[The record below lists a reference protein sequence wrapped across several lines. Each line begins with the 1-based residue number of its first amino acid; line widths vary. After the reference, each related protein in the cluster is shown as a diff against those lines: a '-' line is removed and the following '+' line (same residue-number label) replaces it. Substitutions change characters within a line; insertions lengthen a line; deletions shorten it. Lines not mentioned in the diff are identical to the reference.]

1 MNNTTA
7 ENKIFCYDLP
17 ITIGNKTICGLTEKW
32 KPRFNH
38 GSLLAMAI
46 IPVLVY
52 WFILFKMVKKIYK
65 SSVRIWRLNRKR
77 NNSIPDFKEDY
88 SYYSNV
94 KNICE
99 KDLKIKR
106 KKRHQKRK
114 TTSTLE
120 SSSKT
125 RYQYLDGIQEMFNGN
140 RSSTWLQRL
149 SCTFECC
156 KSLSSA
162 LSHLRESGILYTYK
176 TYFTIVILTL
186 VKYFWDAIDLTL
198 DVYIFYR
205 LERGN
210 ILDNAIYRNT
220 HVNDAIYAFAILGCL
235 IKIYA
240 WVDLREQLA
249 DTDVNTRIMS
259 ENSLNRRK
267 FEVGVLGFLFEDG
280 PELILE
286 YFYVEKYITS
296 YTPLIIIKDAII
308 SCLLVHTAAKAFVQS
323 MRERNESSRYRLLNI
338 FVIIFTL
345 ASMLRVG
352 GSLYQYVTRKM
363 RSCFVV
369 ADGRIH
375 QSPFD
380 VDCMRG
386 IDYAILIT
394 VLIPLC
400 GLVILFFVMGVFVE
414 NCKNFC
420 LHICCPP
427 AFKVKRKNLFSDY

>member
-1 MNNTTA
+1 
-7 ENKIFCYDLP
+7 
-17 ITIGNKTICGLTEKW
+17 
-32 KPRFNH
+32 
-38 GSLLAMAI
+38 
-46 IPVLVY
+46 
-52 WFILFKMVKKIYK
+52 
-65 SSVRIWRLNRKR
+65 
-77 NNSIPDFKEDY
+77 
-88 SYYSNV
+88 
-94 KNICE
+94 
-99 KDLKIKR
+99 
-106 KKRHQKRK
+106 
-114 TTSTLE
+114 
-120 SSSKT
+120 
-125 RYQYLDGIQEMFNGN
+125 
-140 RSSTWLQRL
+140 
-149 SCTFECC
+149 
-156 KSLSSA
+156 
-162 LSHLRESGILYTYK
+162 
-176 TYFTIVILTL
+176 
-186 VKYFWDAIDLTL
+186 
-198 DVYIFYR
+198 
-205 LERGN
+205 
-210 ILDNAIYRNT
+210 
-220 HVNDAIYAFAILGCL
+220 
-235 IKIYA
+235 
-240 WVDLREQLA
+240 
-249 DTDVNTRIMS
+249 MS

-286 YFYVEKYITS
+286 YFYVEKHITS

-323 MRERNESSRYRLLNI
+323 MRERYESSRFRLLNI

-363 RSCFVV
+363 RRSCFVV
-369 ADGRIH
+369 ADGRIR

-427 AFKVKRKNLFSDY
+427 AFRSRRQALFW